1 MKHYDVIVVGSGS
14 GAVILD
20 EALSGGLKVALVDK
34 GPVGGTCLN
43 LGCIPSKMLVFPADR
58 VAEIQD
64 SGKLGVNAI
73 VKQADFGFIM
83 RRMRKTVQEG
93 SSGMSRWIKHA
104 KNLDFYEAEA
114 HFVGDC
120 TLQAGSSRI
129 KGDKIF
135 IASGARPFIPKIKGL
150 EKAGYLT
157 NETVLELKKL
167 PKSIIIIGGGY
178 IAAEYAH
185 FFAAMGSQVTILQK
199 NRRLVP
205 DEEPEISDLLK
216 KEMQRRMSVYT
227 GMEAVEVRAKKRGYA
242 VIGKDV
248 KAGREKSFSAEKV
261 MVAAGRKSNAD
272 LLMAEKTGVETDS
285 RGFIKTNRFLE
296 TTKKGIWAFG
306 DAIGKKM
313 FRHVANEEAVLA
325 WQNSLGRKKTG
336 MDYSAAPHAIFS
348 FPQVASVGL
357 TEKEA
362 KKGHD
367 VLVGTAK
374 YSDVAKGAA
383 MAEENS
389 FAKAIVEKGTGKI
402 LGFHIIGP
410 HAAVLIQEVVA
421 VMANNLDAGAVFKAM
436 HIHPALSELIPAA
449 LGNAE

>member
-14 GAVILD
+14 GAVVLD

-43 LGCIPSKMLVFPADR
+43 LGCIPSKMLVYPADR
-58 VAEIQD
+58 AAEIQD

-167 PKSIIIIGGGY
+167 PKSII
-178 IAAEYAH
+178 
-185 FFAAMGSQVTILQK
+185 FFG
-199 NRRLVP
+199 
-205 DEEPEISDLLK
+205 LL
-216 KEMQRRMSVYT
+216 
-227 GMEAVEVRAKKRGYA
+227 
-242 VIGKDV
+242 
-248 KAGREKSFSAEKV
+248 
-261 MVAAGRKSNAD
+261 
-272 LLMAEKTGVETDS
+272 
-285 RGFIKTNRFLE
+285 
-296 TTKKGIWAFG
+296 
-306 DAIGKKM
+306 
-313 FRHVANEEAVLA
+313 
-325 WQNSLGRKKTG
+325 
-336 MDYSAAPHAIFS
+336 
-348 FPQVASVGL
+348 
-357 TEKEA
+357 
-362 KKGHD
+362 
-367 VLVGTAK
+367 
-374 YSDVAKGAA
+374 
-383 MAEENS
+383 
-389 FAKAIVEKGTGKI
+389 
-402 LGFHIIGP
+402 
-410 HAAVLIQEVVA
+410 
-421 VMANNLDAGAVFKAM
+421 
-436 HIHPALSELIPAA
+436 
-449 LGNAE
+449 